1 MPFRPRSPIVS
12 RVGLLL
18 AAVLALVT
26 LAGCGTETLDAD
38 KGESAIKSV
47 IEQQTGADVSSVD
60 CPDDVKV
67 EKGKSFTCEATGAD
81 GTKATVDV
89 VQTNDKGDIDI
100 HVRLLRPSFM
110 EEFIALSIRGLTG
123 RRATVDCPDLV
134 VRKKAAT
141 RLTCTSSSGGNK
153 KNVAVKVDAQDRITW
168 DLGD

>member
-1 MPFRPRSPIVS
+1 MGRPRSPIVS

-18 AAVLALVT
+18 AAVLALVA

-38 KGESAIKSV
+38 TGESSIKSV

-81 GTKATVDV
+81 GTKVTIDV
-89 VQTNDKGDIDI
+89 EQTNDKGDISTSTQ
-100 HVRLLRPSFM
+100 LLRPSFM
-110 EEFIALSIRGLTG
+110 EEFIAESIRGMTG

-134 VRKKAAT
+134 VAKEAGT
-141 RLTCTSSSGGNK
+141 RLTCRSSSGGNK
-153 KNVAVKVDAQDRITW
+153 KNVAVQVDAQGRITW
-168 DLGD
+168 DLGG